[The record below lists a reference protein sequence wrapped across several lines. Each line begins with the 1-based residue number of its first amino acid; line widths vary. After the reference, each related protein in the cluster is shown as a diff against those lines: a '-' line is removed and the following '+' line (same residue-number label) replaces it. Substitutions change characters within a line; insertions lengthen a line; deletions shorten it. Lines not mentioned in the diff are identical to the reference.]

1 MKRKEFVRQLV
12 KDGCIFLRSGANHD
26 LYMNLITGKKQP
38 IPRHIEIDND
48 LTKHIRKQLGLKK
61 E

>member
-12 KDGCIFLRSGANHD
+12 KDDCIFLRSGANHD

-38 IPRHIEIDND
+38 VPRHIEIDND
-48 LTKHIRKQLGLKK
+48 CCYKVKCYI
-61 E
+61 